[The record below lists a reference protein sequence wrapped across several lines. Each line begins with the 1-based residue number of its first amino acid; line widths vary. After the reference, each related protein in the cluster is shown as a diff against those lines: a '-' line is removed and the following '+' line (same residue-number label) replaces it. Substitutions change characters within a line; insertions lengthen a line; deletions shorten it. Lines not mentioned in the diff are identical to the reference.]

1 MPIIFLSPPRSLN
14 ASKCVRRWKTDVLRH
29 TNNNNKKKKQ
39 HFIQVSS
46 FGGSWGLTTV
56 PERHTTRRYSAGKV
70 RQSLDKVR
78 DLYASGFVIGLKS
91 TIGTQCRVFSVYEC
105 AFKEIREKRRPQFL
119 TWRFWYLGRCGDD

>member
-78 DLYASGFVIGLKS
+78 DLYASGFVIELKS
-91 TIGTQCRVFSVYEC
+91 TVGTQCRVLVCTNVLLRKLER
-105 AFKEIREKRRPQFL
+105 KE
-119 TWRFWYLGRCGDD
+119 DHSS